1 LQLTRRST
9 EQERVMLSSIRKLSG
24 CRILA
29 IDGEAGRVRDVYF
42 DDTRWV
48 VRYLVVDT
56 SGWLSEQSVLISPS
70 VVTSIDWET
79 RAIGV
84 NLTRAQ
90 VELSPDMSAHE
101 PVSRQ
106 QEAEYWPYAAYWSWG
121 AMPVIV
127 PPDPLIR
134 AEVEARRRADQA
146 GPDAHLRSSRVVRGY
161 HIQASDDSIG
171 HVADFLFD
179 EDSWAIRY
187 LIADTR
193 NWLPGKHVLISPQWI
208 RAVNWGDR
216 EFRVALTRW
225 QIEGSPEYDAAHLPS
240 RDSPKTPHGEREGAS
255 LR

>member
-1 LQLTRRST
+1 
-9 EQERVMLSSIRKLSG
+9 MLSSIKKLTG

-29 IDGEAGRVRDVYF
+29 VDGEAGRVRDVYL
-42 DDTRWV
+42 DDDQWV

-56 SGWLSEQSVLISPS
+56 SDWLSEQSVLISPS
-70 VVTSIDWET
+70 AVTSVDWET
-79 RAIGV
+79 RAIAV

-90 VELSPDMSAHE
+90 VELSPDMSTHE

-134 AEVEARRRADQA
+134 AKVEARRRADQA

-179 EDSWAIRY
+179 EKTWAIRY

-208 RAVNWGDR
+208 HAVNWGDR
-216 EFRVALTRW
+216 EFRVALTRR
-225 QIEGSPEYDAAHLPS
+225 QIEESPEYDAEHLPAQHHRKAQHGKHENARWSS
-240 RDSPKTPHGEREGAS
+240 R
-255 LR
+255 